1 VSCYVLPIFG
11 QVEPTTLLYC
21 CAVIV
26 LIAIAP
32 AVSFGVEFVIVVA
45 VANCFCFCFLF
56 SAVVFV
62 VAFAISVVV
71 IKELDQG
78 YLHPSIKPPE
88 TDMSR
93 PEFEPPTSSSAG
105 GHPTK
110 ELFEQLI
117 NCQNRNFYI
126 RLLFRPVRNL
136 YIVYVIC

>member
-45 VANCFCFCFLF
+45 VANCCCFYLLF

-62 VAFAISVVV
+62 DVVG
-71 IKELDQG
+71 IKELYQG
-78 YLHPSIKPPE
+78 SLHPSIKPRE

-93 PEFEPPTSSSAG
+93 PGFEPPTSCSAG
-105 GHPTK
+105 RHSTK
-110 ELFEQLI
+110 ELFEQFTYCLSE
-117 NCQNRNFYI
+117 
-126 RLLFRPVRNL
+126 LLHRPNISAYSEPL
-136 YIVYVIC
+136 VIC